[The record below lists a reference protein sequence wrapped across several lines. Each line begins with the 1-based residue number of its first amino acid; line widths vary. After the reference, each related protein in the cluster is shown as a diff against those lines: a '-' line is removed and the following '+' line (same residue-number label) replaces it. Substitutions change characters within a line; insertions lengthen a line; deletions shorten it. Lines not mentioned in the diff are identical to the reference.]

1 MKKTRGALMSRVQL
15 ESNETVYWIDCGFY
29 LLPVT
34 SSKLS
39 QFGLYDVKSVNPLAS
54 KFTSYDPVFESV
66 GRLED
71 ELENSRENPIE
82 SPIENPIETTRGKS
96 ESLQKIYRFSCNWSY
111 SFFPRNFLSSFM

>member
-1 MKKTRGALMSRVQL
+1 MSRVQL

-39 QFGLYDVKSVNPLAS
+39 QFGLYNVKSVNPLAS
-54 KFTSYDPVFESV
+54 KFTCDPVFESV

-82 SPIENPIETTRGKS
+82 TTRGKS
-96 ESLQKIYRFSCNWSY
+96 ESLQQKKYRFSCNWSH
-111 SFFPRNFLSSFM
+111 SFFPRIFLSSFM

>member
-1 MKKTRGALMSRVQL
+1 MSRVQL
-15 ESNETVYWIDCGFY
+15 ESNETVYWIDCEFY

-39 QFGLYDVKSVNPLAS
+39 QFGLYNVKSVNPLAS

-71 ELENSRENPIE
+71 ELESPIENPIE
-82 SPIENPIETTRGKS
+82 SPIENPIENTIENTREKS
-96 ESLQKIYRFSCNWSY
+96 EIQKMHRFSCNWTY
-111 SFFPRNFLSSFM
+111 SFFPRIFLSSFM

>member
-1 MKKTRGALMSRVQL
+1 MKKTRGALMSRIQL

-39 QFGLYDVKSVNPLAS
+39 QFGLYNVKSVNPLAS
-54 KFTSYDPVFESV
+54 KFTSYDPVFESL

-82 SPIENPIETTRGKS
+82 NPIENTREKS
-96 ESLQKIYRFSCNWSY
+96 ESIQKIYRFSCNWSY
-111 SFFPRNFLSSFM
+111 SFFPRIFLSSFM